1 MLFHPV
7 GLEWTQGSG
16 VSDPFLGATDA
27 TGSAISFGS
36 LCPQGTSFPEKPR
49 GSPKK
54 FFNYTGVSA
63 LSLKTLRVLLL
74 KQTMW
79 DPVTKRIL
87 PKAITHKLRFLLT
100 SPKVSSPGQ
109 PCCCWLRGQAVGH
122 RGRQHLLY
130 PHTVFQA
137 EQPAGFL
144 ESWRHSVLPTTLQ
157 GPWRGLLPPHPPPSG
172 QIALV
177 STEPQSRR
185 PAGKPRRGLCF
196 RGCHLQP

>member
-1 MLFHPV
+1 M
-7 GLEWTQGSG
+7 
-16 VSDPFLGATDA
+16 FLIHSWGATDA
-27 TGSAISFGS
+27 TGSAISFES

-63 LSLKTLRVLLL
+63 LRLKTLRILLL

-109 PCCCWLRGQAVGH
+109 PCWCWLRGQAVGH

-130 PHTVFQA
+130 LHTVFQA

-157 GPWRGLLPPHPPPSG
+157 GPWRGASPLPPLRCLVRSPWCPLSHRAEG
-172 QIALV
+172 QLESHAV
-177 STEPQSRR
+177 ACASEAATCSPEGR
-185 PAGKPRRGLCF
+185 
-196 RGCHLQP
+196 